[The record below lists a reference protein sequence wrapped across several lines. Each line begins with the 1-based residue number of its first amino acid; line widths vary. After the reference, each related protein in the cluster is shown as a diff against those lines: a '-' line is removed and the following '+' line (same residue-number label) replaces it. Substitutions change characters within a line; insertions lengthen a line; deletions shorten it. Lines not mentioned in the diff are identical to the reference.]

1 GVIRDWDVAAIT
13 HEFRAH
19 TRHGELEVMRASHG
33 GCRARG
39 ACRDG
44 VCASLS
50 IHQVRFSHSAD
61 SAWQELQVDDLT
73 VARCPLTPATAD
85 GGGGHNHHNHHHHHH
100 LSACYTARAL
110 VLTPHQKVRVRVTLA
125 GGVASEGGGAVGGVA
140 PPHEVEGEG
149 RGTSSFTWT
158 PRPRSL
164 EPSDW
169 AMVPRDGPR
178 PSP

>member
-1 GVIRDWDVAAIT
+1 MGGVIRDWDVASIT

-19 TRHGELEVMRASHG
+19 TRHGELEVMRAGLYHLY
-33 GCRARG
+33 AQ
-39 ACRDG
+39 
-44 VCASLS
+44 V
-50 IHQVRFSHSAD
+50 QVRFSHSAD

-85 GGGGHNHHNHHHHHH
+85 GGGGHNHHNHHHHHHHH

-140 PPHEVEGEG
+140 PPHEVEGGGARNVIVHMDPEATFFG
-149 RGTSSFTWT
+149 AVRLG
-158 PRPRSL
+158 
-164 EPSDW
+164 
-169 AMVPRDGPR
+169 DGAT
-178 PSP
+178 